1 MAIYTKD
8 NPVGI
13 DAIIHTAQK
22 NLFEKL
28 SQKWGNDIDAY
39 PRCYVIE
46 REDDNGVYRSIE
58 HYKGN
63 NEYTGTLITSEGNK
77 FFFMAENEFKRV
89 SNTSFETKVDTFF
102 ILNLRT
108 VYKDINHRSDAEVIN
123 DIYKVLNSCFK
134 FYPVRII
141 TDYRDV
147 FNSFNYRFD
156 NIQPYLIL
164 KIESKVVF
172 DTNQQVC

>member
-1 MAIYTKD
+1 MAIYTKN

-28 SQKWGNDIDAY
+28 SQKWDNDIDAY

-46 REDDNGVYRSIE
+46 REDENGVYRSIE

-77 FFFMAENEFKRV
+77 FFFLAENEFKRV
-89 SNTSFETKVDTFF
+89 NNINFETDRK
-102 ILNLRT
+102 
-108 VYKDINHRSDAEVIN
+108 S
-123 DIYKVLNSCFK
+123 
-134 FYPVRII
+134 
-141 TDYRDV
+141 
-147 FNSFNYRFD
+147 
-156 NIQPYLIL
+156 
-164 KIESKVVF
+164 VV
-172 DTNQQVC
+172 